1 MKSFELF
8 KLTEEISKEF
18 MLDSVLWTLVVTL
31 MKICRKRSNMIK
43 EKIFVER
50 KGTRKYNGTKSKDN
64 RIRSGIKGIV
74 ASGNGGLCFNPSTP
88 EGEAGRARFIS
99 MSSNIARSTKTR
111 FPPTQPHLLFSECA
125 VFSRCRLLL
134 GYHSTNDS

>member
-64 RIRSGIKGIV
+64 RIKKWNKGNSGLRQWWFV
-74 ASGNGGLCFNPSTP
+74 PLTLALQR
-88 EGEAGRARFIS
+88 ERQAGPG
-99 MSSNIARSTKTR
+99 SS
-111 FPPTQPHLLFSECA
+111 L
-125 VFSRCRLLL
+125 
-134 GYHSTNDS
+134 